1 MNKIKGRL
9 LGLDIGDR
17 RIGVAVSDE
26 MGWTAQPIVTISR
39 TNVEK
44 DTEKLKQI
52 LDEYGVKKIVVGLP
66 RALSGKI
73 TPQTQKVLDF
83 IEEIKKKWDIPIEA
97 WDEWFTTKEAERILI
112 SADMSRKKRKG
123 VIDQLSAVLILQ
135 SYLNAQK

>member
-1 MNKIKGRL
+1 MTIKGRMM
-9 LGLDIGDR
+9 GLDIGDK

-39 TNVEK
+39 TSLEK
-44 DTEKLKQI
+44 DAEKLKQI
-52 LDEYGVKKIVVGLP
+52 LDEYMVKKIVVGLP

-83 IEEIKKKWDIPIEA
+83 IEEIKKKWAIPIEA

>member
-1 MNKIKGRL
+1 MNKIQGRL

-26 MGWTAQPIVTISR
+26 MGWTAQPIQTISR
-39 TNVEK
+39 TTLEK

-52 LDEYGVKKIVVGLP
+52 LGEYGIVKIVAGVP

-73 TPQTQKVLDF
+73 TPQTQKALYF
-83 IEEIKKKWDIPIEA
+83 IEELKKRSVIPIET